1 MIEVEQ
7 VSFSYEGTEPY
18 IIKDLTL
25 SIRKGEFVVFLGRNG
40 SGKSTL
46 ARLFNALHYA
56 SKGTVRVNGLD
67 TTVVE
72 NQWKI
77 RKKVQMIFQNPEN
90 QIVGTT
96 IEEDIAFGLS
106 NIGYQQKNIEKQIQW
121 SLEKVGL
128 RKKKK
133 DSVYALSGGEK
144 QKLAIASAIAL
155 SPQYLILDEATSM
168 LDQASRKEVMST
180 ILDLNKNLGVSII
193 HITHHL
199 EEIIHA
205 DRVLLF
211 HEGKIVGEHS
221 PHGVIQ
227 NKELLDHCGL
237 EIPFMPALGQQLK
250 PGGITLSPWPTV
262 EELVNKV
269 WK

>member
-1 MIEVEQ
+1 MIEVQ
-7 VSFSYEGTEPY
+7 DVSFSYEGKEPY
-18 IIKDLTL
+18 ILNDLSL
-25 SIRKGEFVVFLGRNG
+25 SIQEGEFVVFLGRNG

-46 ARLFNALHYA
+46 ARLFNALHYP
-56 SKGTVRVNGLD
+56 SKGKVRIDGLD

-106 NIGYQQKNIEKQIQW
+106 NIGYQQENMERQIQW

-128 RKKKK
+128 QKKKT

-144 QKLAIASAIAL
+144 QKLAIASALAL

-168 LDQASRKEVMST
+168 LDQASRKEVLST
-180 ILDLNKNLGVSII
+180 VLDLKNKLGVSII

-199 EEIIHA
+199 EEIVHA

-211 HEGKIVGEHS
+211 HEGTIVGEHS
-221 PHGVIQ
+221 PTSVIQ
-227 NKELLDHCGL
+227 NKEWLDRCGL

-250 PGGITLSPWPTV
+250 PGGIILSPWPTV